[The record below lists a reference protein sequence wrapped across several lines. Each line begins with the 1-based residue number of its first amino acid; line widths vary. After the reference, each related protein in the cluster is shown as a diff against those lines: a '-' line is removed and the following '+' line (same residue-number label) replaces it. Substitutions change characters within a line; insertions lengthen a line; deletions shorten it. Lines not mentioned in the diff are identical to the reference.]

1 MKFGVSIINLP
12 YNTHSSLCIKKSCL
26 FFNEGMTEG
35 SGPETTTTRF
45 LPDYWK
51 LGSVGKAF
59 VGMEM
64 KLDNPDPKTGEGEV
78 IC

>member
-1 MKFGVSIINLP
+1 
-12 YNTHSSLCIKKSCL
+12 
-26 FFNEGMTEG
+26 MTEG